1 MNETNNTRQN
11 GRPPEDRPAIL
22 SKTLRFLTAG
32 GLTLAIAVVQEA
44 LKSSPDW
51 SLIATLV
58 AGILVGIGGGA
69 YGRVVA
75 QGPLTSILPRGR

>member
-1 MNETNNTRQN
+1 MSQTNTKA
-11 GRPPEDRPAIL
+11 AIF

-32 GLTLAIAVVQEA
+32 GLTLAVAVVQEA

-51 SLIATLV
+51 SLIATMA

-75 QGPLTSILPRGR
+75 QGPVTSILPQAR

>member
-1 MNETNNTRQN
+1 MSQSSTKA
-11 GRPPEDRPAIL
+11 AIF

-32 GLTLAIAVVQEA
+32 GLTLAVAVVQEA
-44 LKSSPDW
+44 LKSDPDW
-51 SLIATLV
+51 GLIATMA

-75 QGPLTSILPRGR
+75 QGPVTSILPQAR

>member
-1 MNETNNTRQN
+1 MSDTNNTQQN
-11 GRPPEDRPAIL
+11 DGPPQDRPAIL
-22 SKTLRFLTAG
+22 SKTISFLTAG

-44 LKSSPDW
+44 LKPSPDW

-58 AGILVGIGGGA
+58 AGILVGVGGGA

-75 QGPLTSILPRGR
+75 QGPLTSILPQGR